1 MTAGSGQDQ
10 DNSRPESRGRKRKP
24 CHAGVVIKPESFT
37 YKSSS
42 GVIKTVW
49 ELKVT
54 SMETHHTGH
63 FPFTQKHRADA
74 SPYEARTLSAIVGPR
89 GTAAGGVVASNAIDF
104 LNISR
109 DVEIGGKQVRN
120 MLNRLWNKAAGE
132 GSDVGA
138 SEALVLLAL
147 MILDG
152 GVGMSMRIR
161 APNGM
166 MSPAFSLVRH
176 LDKPTQ
182 LVLVPSV
189 YFDEAASKRLGF
201 GANADPSTSSG
212 GSVRVSADGGVAVVD
227 DAVVVAGAGA
237 AAAAAAGVAV
247 GVLAKVAVVAAVA
260 AASESGPLTRLR
272 RQFP

>member
-1 MTAGSGQDQ
+1 M
-10 DNSRPESRGRKRKP
+10 P
-24 CHAGVVIKPESFT
+24 VVIKPESFT
-37 YKSSS
+37 YKSNS
-42 GVIKTVW
+42 GVIKMVW

-54 SMETHHTGH
+54 SVETNHTGH

-74 SPYEARTLSAIVGPR
+74 SPEEARTLSAIVGPR

-109 DVEIGGKQVRN
+109 DVDIGGKQVRN

-212 GSVRVSADGGVAVVD
+212 GRVRVSAGGGVAVVD

-247 GVLAKVAVVAAVA
+247 GVLAAVAVVAAVA